1 MDAAARAARR
11 RLALRLAAFVP
22 LELVHLTPADAAR
35 LRLDAL
41 EDEDL
46 VMRDHVADGYW
57 SLTQT
62 GYDWKHVAPLVDGL
76 MPEVRTLI
84 IHYADRAG
92 LDLDDVCDE
101 TDMDRETLDA
111 ALCDARF
118 FEVTGSSFA
127 LTAEGRRRGHA
138 LRAASYRFFAPG
150 CEPEASL

>member
-22 LELVHLTPADAAR
+22 LELVHLTPADARR
-35 LRLDAL
+35 LRLDLL

-62 GYDWKHVAPLVDGL
+62 GYDWKHVAPLVDGV

-92 LDLDDVCDE
+92 LDLDEVCEE

-111 ALCDARF
+111 AVCDARYF
-118 FEVTGSSFA
+118 RVSGDNFE
-127 LTAEGRRRGHA
+127 LTAEGRRRGRE
-138 LRAASYRFFAPG
+138 LRYPEPFVV
-150 CEPEASL
+150 CELQTSL

>member
-22 LELVHLTPADAAR
+22 LELVHLTPADAQR
-35 LRLDAL
+35 LRLDLL

-46 VMRDHVADGYW
+46 IMRDHVAEGYW

-62 GYDWKHVAPLVDGL
+62 GYDWKHAAPLVDGL

-84 IHYADRAG
+84 IHYADRAT
-92 LDLDDVCDE
+92 LALDDVCEE

-111 ALCDARF
+111 ARCDARY
-118 FEVTGSSFA
+118 FEVRGGSFE
-127 LTAEGRRRGHA
+127 LTAEGRRRGLA
-138 LRAASYRFFAPG
+138 LRVPTYRFFAAG

>member
-35 LRLDAL
+35 LRLDLL
-41 EDEDL
+41 EREDL
-46 VMRDHVADGYW
+46 VMCDHVADGYW

-62 GYDWKHVAPLVDGL
+62 GYDWKHVAPLVDGV

-84 IHYADRAG
+84 IHYADRG
-92 LDLDDVCDE
+92 VQDLDEVCDE

-111 ALCDARF
+111 AVCDARYF
-118 FEVTGSSFA
+118 RVFGNSVE
-127 LTAEGRRRGHA
+127 LTPEGRARGRA
-138 LRAASYRFFAPG
+138 LRYPEPFG
-150 CEPEASL
+150 VCELEASL